1 MNENNRIG
9 GKRAK
14 VAGQLFEKAFEQ
26 TCAIQGIECVR
37 IPDGCKQVGAFKLI
51 RTITPFDFVLCYNQ
65 RAAFVDL
72 KSIESGNLT
81 HSKLTPHQLN
91 SLKRLSPGGVSGYVV
106 NFSGT
111 VYFIDVSI
119 LLETKKGESVSLDYA
134 KPLGHRST
142 MDLRRIFI

>member
-1 MNENNRIG
+1 MNENRRIG

-14 VAGQLFEKAFEQ
+14 VAGDLFEKAFEQ
-26 TCAIQGIECVR
+26 TCAIQKIECIR
-37 IPDGCKQVGAFKLI
+37 IPNGCRSLGAFKLV
-51 RTITPFDFVLCYNQ
+51 RVPTPMDYILCYNQ

-72 KSIESGNLT
+72 KSIKSGNLT
-81 HSKLTPHQLN
+81 HSKLTPHQIS

-106 NFSGT
+106 NFSGS

-119 LLETKKGESVSLDYA
+119 LLETKKGDSVSLDYA
-134 KPLGHRST
+134 KPLGHRAT

>member
-1 MNENNRIG
+1 MNENRRIG

-14 VAGQLFEKAFEQ
+14 VAGDLFEKAFEQ
-26 TCAIQGIECVR
+26 TCAIQKIECIR
-37 IPDGCKQVGAFKLI
+37 IPAGCRSLGAFKLI
-51 RTITPFDFVLCYNQ
+51 RVQTPFDFVLCYNQ

-106 NFSGT
+106 NLSGN
-111 VYFIDVSI
+111 VYFIDISI

-134 KPLGHRST
+134 KCLGHIST
-142 MDLRRIFI
+142 MDLRIIFK